1 MGIFWTEA
9 LTGENLNN
17 GSCSI
22 NAYISTS
29 LNRLRTLN
37 QVIMVGATCLIV
49 LPTFGSQFGFMPITL
64 LLSLIGLCN
73 CGPDSILIGAVTAD
87 MGNANGLNAGAGVTS
102 LVNGIG
108 SIGGTIEGPLIGMLV
123 TLMGWSIFVPSV
135 LVATIL
141 AGLGLL
147 QANSKSDDRQQVVS
161 SEDAESLI

>member
-1 MGIFWTEA
+1 
-9 LTGENLNN
+9 
-17 GSCSI
+17 
-22 NAYISTS
+22 
-29 LNRLRTLN
+29 
-37 QVIMVGATCLIV
+37 
-49 LPTFGSQFGFMPITL
+49 
-64 LLSLIGLCN
+64 
-73 CGPDSILIGAVTAD
+73 

-108 SIGGTIEGPLIGMLV
+108 SIGGTIEGPLLGMLV